1 MDFLTDW
8 LTNWLKELLIGG
20 IMGNLEGLFDTV
32 NTQVGEIAA
41 QVGTTPAA
49 WHAGVFSLIRQLSET
64 VILPIAGMVLTFVA
78 TYELIQMLLE
88 KNNMHEVDVANLYKW
103 MFKTACAILIL
114 SNTFNIVMAVFDVS
128 QSVIAQAGGL
138 IQGSTDVSAD
148 MLAELETSLE
158 AMDLGPLLGLWLQ
171 SALIGFTMKAM
182 GIIIFVLGVWQDAGN
197 LSADQSGPHPRC
209 YAFQPGAWRHRA
221 ELYQVPVCR
230 GLSRAADSC
239 MCCNLR
245 GAHSRH
251 RNRWRSHWGDLGNCG
266 LHGSALLHAL

>member
-1 MDFLTDW
+1 MEFLTDW

-138 IQGSTDVSAD
+138 IQ
-148 MLAELETSLE
+148 
-158 AMDLGPLLGLWLQ
+158 
-171 SALIGFTMKAM
+171 ALPMFRRICLPNWK
-182 GIIIFVLGVWQDAGN
+182 
-197 LSADQSGPHPRC
+197 P
-209 YAFQPGAWRHRA
+209 
-221 ELYQVPVCR
+221 
-230 GLSRAADSC
+230 
-239 MCCNLR
+239 
-245 GAHSRH
+245 
-251 RNRWRSHWGDLGNCG
+251 RWRRWTWGRFWGFGCSLRSLDLR
-266 LHGSALLHAL
+266 